1 MKRRFLEEIIAA
13 LLCISLFLGLSLYAG
28 RALMPEPEGYTAHW
42 EQYAEEP
49 ENSIDVLVFGSSLAY
64 CDVIPATIY
73 AASDLTS
80 YVMADPE
87 QTLSVTYYYLKECLK
102 TQSPQLILL
111 EGTSLLF
118 DEFESY
124 ATANVAYMP
133 YSLNRIQA
141 AYFAA
146 PAEDRRELL
155 FPMYAYHS
163 RWDDVP
169 LSTFLP
175 EKHTTD
181 PLAGYVYLSDATAQE
196 ERTAR
201 IMDVSQEIFQE
212 NVEYL
217 RKIQSLCSRE
227 NIQLVLFF
235 SPVFQYIPEERM
247 AHILAAADA
256 LPILDYNRCFD
267 DLPLDPDTDFY
278 DYLHLNVSGAQ
289 KFSVILA
296 GDLLTFC
303 QPRPT
308 ATDADLWSCRVS
320 YLQTLQGQE

>member
-1 MKRRFLEEIIAA
+1 MKRRFLKEIIAA
-13 LLCISLFLGLSLYAG
+13 LLCISLFLVISLYAG

-49 ENSIDVLVFGSSLAY
+49 EDSIDVLVFGSSLAY

-73 AASDLTS
+73 AASGLTS
-80 YVMADPE
+80 YVMAGPE

-118 DEFESY
+118 DEFEGY

-141 AYFAA
+141 AYCAA

-181 PLAGYVYLSDATAQE
+181 PLAGYVYLSDATAQG
-196 ERTAR
+196 ERTER
-201 IMDVSQEIFQE
+201 SMDVSREIFQE

-217 RKIQSLCSRE
+217 YKIQALCRRE
-227 NIQLVLFF
+227 DIRLVLFF
-235 SPVFQYIPEERM
+235 SPVFQYIPEELM
-247 AHILAAADA
+247 AQILTSASG
-256 LPILDYNRCFD
+256 LPILDYNRRFD
-267 DLPLDPDTDFY
+267 DLTLDADTDFY

-289 KFSVILA
+289 KFSAILA
-296 GDLLTFC
+296 DDLLAFC
-303 QPRPT
+303 QPQS
-308 ATDADLWSCRVS
+308 AAADADLWSSRIA
-320 YLQTLQGQE
+320 YLQARQSQE